1 MKKINKIL
9 LIGITVLVACALVS
23 FVGVNTNINTNG
35 PKITFKKQNKILP
48 ATQKIAYEDMQG
60 LNYHSNKK
68 ITINKVNRYIATS
81 AYKGNS
87 YLNTSNATVSTIG
100 HYTLTNNTT
109 NIGASNG
116 RRTGGINDIMAQNVS
131 YNRYSNIN
139 IRNKGIAI
147 TSNGSTVM
155 TGTIYGASEEHDHEA
170 IFDNEGNISCGHDGC
185 NATGK
190 WVAGSGT
197 GYMEIEWAPIG
208 DTILPLLLFML
219 IYIVYR
225 KK

>member
-9 LIGITVLVACALVS
+9 LIGITVLVACGLVS
-23 FVGVNTNINTNG
+23 FIGINTDINTNG
-35 PKITFKKQNKILP
+35 HKITFKKQNKIHP
-48 ATQKIAYEDMQG
+48 AMQEIAYENMQA
-60 LNYHSNKK
+60 LDYHSNKK
-68 ITINKVNRYIATS
+68 ITINKVNSYVATT

-87 YLNTSNATVSTIG
+87 YLNTSIANKYAIG
-100 HYTLTNNTT
+100 HTTLTNNTT
-109 NIGASNG
+109 NISTSNG
-116 RRTGGINDIMAQNVS
+116 RRTGGMNSIIAQNIS
-131 YNRYSNIN
+131 YNSFSDIKT
-139 IRNKGIAI
+139 RNRS
-147 TSNGSTVM
+147 TSTVSNGSNIM
-155 TGTIYGASEEHDHEA
+155 TGTIYGVATDHDHEA
-170 IFDNEGNISCGHDGC
+170 IFDNEGNINCGHDGC

-208 DTILPLLLFML
+208 DAILPLLLFML